1 MKDNLF
7 LHQILYLRVIFLY
20 FLSRGPKPDF
30 NSPFFLFGIPVVA
43 VLLAI
48 VKYYTSFKE
57 ITWKDFVNLYLYRG
71 VVSFYTYTGVYTTNT
86 TTMSF
91 SSWLE
96 TGAKMC
102 LYHQHDNNVVS
113 HIDGLDHNH
122 DNQRWMKGFFL
133 LFFCDIITWFLFS
146 WY

>member
-1 MKDNLF
+1 LCLSQARTWISNILCHD
-7 LHQILYLRVIFLY
+7 LYLMFKELRC
-20 FLSRGPKPDF
+20 
-30 NSPFFLFGIPVVA
+30 PVVA

-91 SSWLE
+91 SSWLG

-102 LYHQHDNNVVS
+102 LIVRSVDISGIVDHHYLNILFIIENLKSVTHLILNVIS
-113 HIDGLDHNH
+113 H
-122 DNQRWMKGFFL
+122 
-133 LFFCDIITWFLFS
+133 
-146 WY
+146 

>member
-91 SSWLE
+91 SSWLG

-102 LYHQHDNNVVS
+102 LYHQHDINVIQFLAWDRRQNVS
-113 HIDGLDHNH
+113 IPPTRQQCRSVPGL
-122 DNQRWMKGFFL
+122 G
-133 LFFCDIITWFLFS
+133 
-146 WY
+146 